1 MVIDFEDIVEAL
13 EGKAC
18 KNCKYW
24 TYNDDKFAYRGS
36 CAKMRYQVG
45 EEFKPIYTDGDFV
58 CLGWKPE
65 RTKPKDML

>member
-1 MVIDFEDIVEAL
+1 MVLVFEDIIDAM
-13 EGKAC
+13 GNKTC
-18 KNCKYW
+18 KNCKHW

-45 EEFKPIYTDGDFV
+45 VEFKPIYTDGDFV